1 MTSAGE
7 LSFDVLTDDEAP
19 PATAAETIYGRAL
32 RFPARQAPHVV
43 ANFVSTIDGVVSLGL
58 NDGTDSSTVSG
69 RQAGDRFMLAMLR
82 AAADVVMIGAGT
94 LRASVG
100 HQWTMAS
107 VAGGHLDALRAYRAE
122 LGRPSDPAPLV
133 VVTGSGQLP
142 SHVALTRP
150 ETQPIVLTTPAGAGN
165 VATAF
170 PKVRT
175 LVVGEARR
183 IRGDDLVAALH
194 RELGAGLV
202 VCEGG
207 PTLLGSLI
215 AAGAADE
222 LFLTVAPWIA
232 GRDPSHPRLG
242 LVNDFVAS
250 PRALRT
256 TALTSA
262 RRSGSHLFLRYRFGA

>member
-1 MTSAGE
+1 MTSVGE
-7 LSFDVLTDDEAP
+7 VSFDVLTDVEGP
-19 PATAAETIYGRAL
+19 PTTAAETMYGRSL
-32 RFPARQAPHVV
+32 RFPTRPEPHVV

-69 RQAGDRFMLAMLR
+69 RQPGDRFMLAMLR
-82 AAADVVMIGAGT
+82 AAADVVMVGAGT

-100 HQWTMAS
+100 HQWAVTS
-107 VAGGHLDALRAYRAE
+107 VAGSHLEALQEYRAE
-122 LGRPSDPAPLV
+122 LGRSSDPAPLV

-150 ETQPIVLTTPAGAGN
+150 QTEPIVLTTAAGARN
-165 VATAF
+165 VAAAF

-175 LVVGEARR
+175 LVVGEARH
-183 IRGDDLVAALH
+183 IRGDDLVAALR

-207 PTLLGSLI
+207 PTLMGSLI

-262 RRSGSHLFLRYRFGA
+262 RRSGSHLFLRYRFGG